1 MKASFWH
8 KCWERN
14 SLGFHQ
20 EQVHPFLSQYL
31 LPLMNKQD
39 RHVFVPLCGKS
50 LDMFWLAQH
59 MKVSGSELSDIA
71 CRDFFVDANIDA
83 QTRLYQESDAAEPFT
98 QFFFDNITLW
108 QGDFFKLDT
117 KALTL
122 DDAAPINWIYDRAAL
137 IALPLEMRQAYIDHL
152 ISFIGAETKLF
163 LISIEF
169 PPAEMSGPPFSLTE
183 KEVSELFLSADKGCQ
198 IDCLAK
204 RDIPDKRFGQRQFD
218 VSYLRE
224 SLYII
229 TKS

>member
-39 RHVFVPLCGKS
+39 KHVFVPLCGKS
-50 LDMFWLAQH
+50 LDMFWFAQY
-59 MKVSGSELSDIA
+59 MQVSGSELSDIA

-83 QTRLYQESDAAEPFT
+83 QTITYQSNHEAEPFT
-98 QFFFDNITLW
+98 QFSFDNITLW
-108 QGDFFKLDT
+108 QGDFFKLNA
-117 KALTL
+117 KELALNKES
-122 DDAAPINWIYDRAAL
+122 PVNWIYDRAAL
-137 IALPLEMRQAYIDHL
+137 IALPLEMREAYIEHL
-152 ISFIGAETKLF
+152 VSFIGAETKLF

-169 PPAEMSGPPFSLTE
+169 PQEEMSGPPFSVTQQD
-183 KEVSELFLSADKGCQ
+183 VSELFLLADKTCN
-198 IDCLAK
+198 IECISTRELEN
-204 RDIPDKRFGQRQFD
+204 KRFGQRKFD

-224 SLYII
+224 RLYII
-229 TKS
+229 TKI